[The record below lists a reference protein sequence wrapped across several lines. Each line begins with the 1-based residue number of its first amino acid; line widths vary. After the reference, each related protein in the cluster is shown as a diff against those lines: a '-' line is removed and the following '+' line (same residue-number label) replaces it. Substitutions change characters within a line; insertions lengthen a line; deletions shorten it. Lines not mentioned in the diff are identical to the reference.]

1 MTELEIKIL
10 EANKAYR
17 TGNSIISDSEYDLLI
32 ELLIETNPNSPIL
45 SQVGIEIDDSRKSK
59 LPIEMASMNK
69 EKSIEG
75 IKNWCRLKGI
85 PTTEDVILTPKLD
98 GLSFCVEEDV
108 NEAWTRGDGEYGQ
121 KSDEHYKLI
130 QNHLENVDVF
140 EYTYGEVIM
149 PKSVF
154 NEKYSVEF
162 ANPRNL
168 VAGKI
173 NSKEVTET
181 LKDIVYIKY
190 GGVLKDSSVVKTK
203 KEVLDLLNAGQSVTI
218 PYEVIK
224 INELKEERLLDLF
237 KNWSIDYEI
246 DGIILEVNS
255 LKLQEKLGRETSTN
269 NPVWARAF
277 KSPKFEQTAES
288 EVIGITWNISKQG
301 LLKPTLNIVPVHLD
315 GVTISNIT
323 GNNARYIMENGLGK
337 GALIEVKRSGM
348 VIPIVE
354 RVIKTVEW
362 EMPVIEGVTLEWN
375 ENGVE
380 LVTTTET
387 DDQKI
392 KQLISFFKILEAK
405 NVSEGVITQLWN
417 AGYDTVKRILLGKK
431 EDFQELDGFGVRKAE
446 IVYNSLQNC
455 IKDVPLSKLQH
466 ASGLFWGLGS
476 KKLVLLEH
484 FVTKPTLEQIMEIE
498 GFAMKSALSYL
509 DGYDKFNDF
518 IKDLPITIKKVSL
531 AKVDIEGASLE
542 GQSFV
547 FTGVRRAD
555 LEKEIESLGGKIGS
569 SVSKNTTYLVMKEKG
584 SGSSKEVKA
593 LGLGVKIFTV
603 EELEGFL
610 KSF

>member
-1 MTELEIKIL
+1 M
-10 EANKAYR
+10 
-17 TGNSIISDSEYDLLI
+17 
-32 ELLIETNPNSPIL
+32 ETNPNSPIL
-45 SQVGIEIDDSRKSK
+45 NQVGIEIDDSRKSK

-98 GLSFCVEEDV
+98 GLSFCVEEDL

-121 KSDEHYKLI
+121 KSDEHFKLI
-130 QNHLENVDVF
+130 QNHLTSVNDF

-203 KEVLDLLNAGQSVTI
+203 QEVLDLLNAGQSVKI

-237 KNWSIDYEI
+237 KKWSVDYEI
-246 DGIILEVNS
+246 DGIIIEVNS

-301 LLKPTLNIVPVHLD
+301 LLKPTLNIIPVRLD

-337 GALIEVKRSGM
+337 GAIIEVKRSGM

-354 RVIKTVEW
+354 SVIKKVEW
-362 EMPVIEGVTLEWN
+362 EMPVIDGVTIEWN

-380 LVTTTET
+380 LITTTET
-387 DDQKI
+387 DEQKI

-417 AGYDTVKRILLGKK
+417 AGFNTVKKILLGRK
-431 EDFQELDGFGVRKAE
+431 EDFQKLDGFGVRKAE

-455 IKDVPLSKLQH
+455 IKDVSLSKLQH

-476 KKLVLLEH
+476 KKLALLEH
-484 FVTKPTLEQIMEIE
+484 FTTKPTVEQIMEIE
-498 GFAMKSALSYL
+498 GFAAKSALSYL

-518 IKDLPITIKKVSL
+518 IKDLPITIKKVQLATIDVDGGSL
-531 AKVDIEGASLE
+531 D

-547 FTGVRRAD
+547 FTGVRRKD
-555 LEKEIESLGGKIGS
+555 LEAKIESVGGKIGS

>member
-10 EANKAYR
+10 ETNEAYR

-32 ELLIETNPNSPIL
+32 ELLMETNPTSSIL
-45 SQVGIEIDDSRKSK
+45 NQIGIKIDDSRKSK
-59 LPIEMASMNK
+59 IPIEMASMNK

-75 IKNWCRLKGI
+75 IKNWCRLKNI
-85 PTTEDVILTPKLD
+85 STTECVILTPKLD
-98 GLSFCVEEDV
+98 GLSFCVEEEV

-121 KSDEHYKLI
+121 KSDEHYKYI
-130 QNHLENVDVF
+130 QNHLTGINDF

-173 NSKEVTET
+173 NSKDMTEV

-190 GGVLKDSSVVKTK
+190 GGVLKDESFVKTK
-203 KEVLDLLNAGQSVTI
+203 EEVLNLLNAGQSIKI
-218 PYEVIK
+218 PYEVVK

-237 KNWSIDYEI
+237 KKWSTEYEI
-246 DGIILEVNS
+246 DGIIIEVNS
-255 LKLQEKLGRETSTN
+255 LKLQKELGRETSTN

-288 EVIGITWNISKQG
+288 EVTGITWNISKQG
-301 LLKPTLNIVPVHLD
+301 LLKPTLNIIPIRLD

-337 GALIEVKRSGM
+337 GAIIEVKRSGM

-354 RVIKTVEW
+354 SVIKKVEW
-362 EMPVIEGVTLEWN
+362 EMPVIDNVILEWN

-387 DDQKI
+387 DEQKI

-417 AGYDTVKRILLGKK
+417 AGFNSVKKILLGKK
-431 EDFQELDGFGVRKAE
+431 EDFQKLDGFGVRKAE
-446 IVYNSLQNC
+446 IVYNSLQSC
-455 IKDVPLSKLQH
+455 IKDVQLSKLQH

-476 KKLVLLEH
+476 RKLVLLEH
-484 FVTKPTLEQIMEIE
+484 FKTKPSVEEIMEIE
-498 GFAMKSALSYL
+498 GFATKSALSYL

-518 IKDLPITIKKVSL
+518 IKDLPITIKKTQL
-531 AKVDIEGASLE
+531 ASVDNASLD

-547 FTGVRRAD
+547 FTGVR
-555 LEKEIESLGGKIGS
+555 LPECEKIIESYGGKIGS
-569 SVSKNTTYLVMKEKG
+569 SVSKNTTYLVVKQKG
-584 SGSSKEVKA
+584 SGSSKELKA

>member
-17 TGNSIISDSEYDLLI
+17 TGESIISDSEYDLLI
-32 ELLIETNPNSPIL
+32 DLLIETNPNSPIL

-75 IKNWCRLKGI
+75 IKNWCRLKDI
-85 PTTEDVILTPKLD
+85 SISEQAILTPKLD
-98 GLSFCVEEDV
+98 GLSFCVNEDT

-121 KSDEHYKLI
+121 KSDEHYKYI
-130 QNHLENVDVF
+130 KNHLEGINDF
-140 EYTYGEVIM
+140 KYTYGEVIM
-149 PKSVF
+149 PKNIF

-173 NSKEVTET
+173 NSKDITEV

-190 GGVLKDSSVVKTK
+190 GGILKNTSNVTTK
-203 KEVLDLLNAGQSVTI
+203 KEILDLLNEGQSVKI
-218 PYEVIK
+218 PYELIK
-224 INELKEERLLDLF
+224 ISELTEEKLLELF
-237 KNWSIDYEI
+237 KNWSKDYEI
-246 DGIILEVNS
+246 DGLIIEINS
-255 LKLQEKLGRETSTN
+255 LNLQEKLGRETSTN

-277 KSPKFEQTAES
+277 KSPQFEQKAES

-301 LLKPTLNIVPVHLD
+301 LLKPTLNITPVRLD

-337 GALIEVKRSGM
+337 GAIIVVKRSGM
-348 VIPIVE
+348 VIPVVE
-354 RVIKTVEW
+354 SVIKKVEW
-362 EMPVIEGVTLEWN
+362 EMPTIDNTNLEWN

-380 LVTTTET
+380 LITTTET
-387 DDQKI
+387 DEQKI
-392 KQLISFFKILEAK
+392 KQLISFFKVLEAK

-417 AGYDTVKRILLGKK
+417 AGFNSVKKILLGKK
-431 EDFQELDGFGVRKAE
+431 EDFQKLDGFGTRKAE

-476 KKLVLLEH
+476 KKLALLEH
-484 FVTKPTLEQIMEIE
+484 FENKPTLEQILEID
-498 GFAMKSALSYL
+498 GFATKSALSYL
-509 DGYDKFNDF
+509 DGYDKFNEF
-518 IKDLPITIKKVSL
+518 IKDLPITIKKNKL
-531 AKVDIEGASLE
+531 AKIDVESSSLD
-542 GQSFV
+542 GQTFV
-547 FTGVRRAD
+547 FTGVRLPD
-555 LEKEIESLGGKIGS
+555 YEKIIENYGGKVGS
-569 SVSKNTTYLVMKEKG
+569 SVSKNTTYLVVKEKG
-584 SGSSKEVKA
+584 SGSSKETKA
-593 LGLGVKIFTV
+593 IGLGVKIFTV
-603 EELEGFL
+603 EELKDFL
-610 KSF
+610 KSL